1 VSYVTLILAG
11 CDGEAR
17 FVVFDEKAEWIRV
30 HLKRGDRIHLTVNV
44 ILTDEL
50 EAASPLR
57 LQFVLPFDV
66 SVRKIEGGP
75 SGGRFHG
82 RTLAE
87 LLECTDSASRVSDV
101 VGVVLAVGAVDI
113 KKRRRD
119 NTDVIVSL
127 LTFGCMSMNAVVI
140 TLWGEHARVFAGME
154 GVVCALKGVCFTQ
167 TDEDGLVGDLG
178 YSGSVCLSA
187 DIGPGKLIDSEASVT
202 KFRAVCT
209 WYEKMTPTHE
219 SFVQR
224 SRVWVLPP
232 VVQPVIAVGGVKRL
246 CIDGRD
252 GGHMCEE
259 AMAGAMHGG
268 MASRCEGGMD
278 GTWTSLAGP
287 TNADLGATVVS
298 SRVGTPGYVVRSLV
312 TGMHG

>member
-1 VSYVTLILAG
+1 MGKLASSSSMRKPNG
-11 CDGEAR
+11 FG
-17 FVVFDEKAEWIRV
+17 I

-140 TLWGEHARVFAGME
+140 TLWGRRLPFPPARSDAPSSSIRRS
-154 GVVCALKGVCFTQ
+154 
-167 TDEDGLVGDLG
+167 D
-178 YSGSVCLSA
+178 
-187 DIGPGKLIDSEASVT
+187 
-202 KFRAVCT
+202 FRRT
-209 WYEKMTPTHE
+209 M
-219 SFVQR
+219 
-224 SRVWVLPP
+224 PP
-232 VVQPVIAVGGVKRL
+232 
-246 CIDGRD
+246 
-252 GGHMCEE
+252 
-259 AMAGAMHGG
+259 
-268 MASRCEGGMD
+268 
-278 GTWTSLAGP
+278 
-287 TNADLGATVVS
+287 
-298 SRVGTPGYVVRSLV
+298 
-312 TGMHG
+312 